1 MRVLALRI
9 ENFRGIRNARLVLP
23 EQVAL
28 VGPTASGKSTIV
40 DALSL
45 VFGRQKLVRELTE
58 HDFSGSSPRR
68 EDRIRIVATLGGFS
82 TNDPADHPHWF
93 SEGRAIEQWWN
104 PDTSTAEP
112 APSGAKSLLCADLA
126 YSARFDQD
134 ELVVEQRRY
143 FHDDDEL
150 RDPFMDEP
158 IAWVPPRLLSEVGF
172 FVLPARRTWPSTI
185 SFGSELFRK
194 AVATAGGVPASA
206 VLAYRDLLRSPD
218 SPLEQDAAIRPLV
231 EHIDARMAQLLPGRP
246 RLQLRVTSTDSE
258 SLLQAL
264 VPHYTFEND
273 STLPAARHG
282 TGLLALQ
289 TLVLLLEIGR
299 ARREKGE
306 SFILALEE
314 PELHVPPG
322 LQRRLI
328 GEAAAVSNQVVCTTH
343 APRVAAFFEASCIQ
357 MLTRVVVP
365 AGQAGGTPTERLEG
379 RPLAPDSMM
388 TAPNALVQLYT
399 DHRIRVVEALMF
411 PTVLVPEGRIDFDWL
426 RLLLDVSEMGSR
438 SPAQGAPTAANS
450 PPFGSIV
457 GVIPTRDAAIKV
469 TFESL
474 RTLHG
479 SVFALVDGDADGDRY
494 IGDLLSSSSPPRA
507 IVQWPPGWE
516 VEDVVA
522 WCLAP
527 GPGALLEDIG
537 NRLEQRF
544 ASLSDLTTA
553 LKNADGRAGGLK
565 AHYLAHEEIVA
576 AMKQHASCVIRADL
590 VLQSLTRAAL
600 GEHLGFAHLAHDARS
615 TGDTTI
621 SRFQP

>member
-1 MRVLALRI
+1 
-9 ENFRGIRNARLVLP
+9 
-23 EQVAL
+23 
-28 VGPTASGKSTIV
+28 
-40 DALSL
+40 

-104 PDTSTAEP
+104 LDTSTAEP
-112 APSGAKSLLCADLA
+112 APSSAKSLLCADLGF
-126 YSARFDQD
+126 SARFDQD

-206 VLAYRDLLRSPD
+206 VLAYRDVLRSPD
-218 SPLEQDAAIRPLV
+218 SPLEKDAAIGPLV
-231 EHIDARMAQLLPGRP
+231 ERIDARMAQLLPGRP

-264 VPHYTFEND
+264 VPHYAFEND
-273 STLPAARHG
+273 SSLPAARHG

-357 MLTRVVVP
+357 LLTRVVVP
-365 AGQAGGTPTERLEG
+365 VGSAGDTPTERLEG
-379 RPLAPDSMM
+379 RPLAPPSMIA
-388 TAPNALVQLYT
+388 APNALVQLYT
-399 DHRIRVVEALMF
+399 EHRTRVVEALMF

-438 SPAQGAPTAANS
+438 PPAQGAPTAVNR

-474 RTLHG
+474 RALHG
-479 SVFALVDGDADGDRY
+479 SVFALVDGDADGDLY
-494 IGDLLSSSSPPRA
+494 ISDLLSSTAPPRA
-507 IVQWPPGWE
+507 IVQWPSGWE

-527 GPGALLEDIG
+527 GPGALLDDIG
-537 NRLEQRF
+537 NRLGQRF

-553 LKNADGRAGGLK
+553 LKNADGRSGGLK

-576 AMKQHASCVIRADL
+576 AMKRHVSCVIRADV
-590 VLQSLTRAAL
+590 VLQSLARAAL
-600 GEHLGFAHLAHDARS
+600 GEYVEFAHLAHDARS